1 MPDETSAGT
10 ITAAQ
15 LNQLRVPLADAADA
29 FAGPNPP
36 MVLVPR
42 YALRIRNDF
51 LVASGIAIVAGIAA
65 GLALGSG
72 LLFLAGIALG
82 VLLLVLAAV
91 RALLVQVPEGTVAL
105 LNRGGKYAREL
116 SAGAH
121 VLAPWFQVT
130 YLVSTRELPYDAP
143 VLEAVTQDNVRA
155 SVDTLL
161 TFAVVDAHRFV
172 YSISATDFDR
182 VLAAATQDAVRLL
195 VRQADA
201 EHVSDLAHGESEALR
216 AGLSELVAPYGV
228 EIRRV
233 VITQARPPVDF
244 VLSLEAR
251 RLAGVHQA
259 EEAERHALAL
269 ERQADQEALARRQ
282 LMARLERERQELD
295 QQVDQAEM
303 RRRVVE
309 ADVETQAQ
317 RLARLD
323 EALRAH
329 PLAAEW
335 ETQGA
340 RLEVVRAL
348 ASNPRAI
355 VQMGEMEEI
364 TRAVVN
370 RDLYQQSQPT
380 RRDGGTNAHPA

>member
-1 MPDETSAGT
+1 MPNETPDGSVAPS
-10 ITAAQ
+10 Q
-15 LNQLRVPLADAADA
+15 LNQLRVPLEDAADA

-51 LVASGIAIVAGIAA
+51 LAAAGIAIVAGIAA

-72 LLFLAGIALG
+72 LLFLAGIVLG
-82 VLLLVLAAV
+82 VLLLALAAI

-105 LNRGGKYAREL
+105 LNRGGRYAGEL
-116 SAGAH
+116 PAGAH
-121 VLAPWFQVT
+121 VLPPWFQVT
-130 YLVSTRELPYDAP
+130 YLVSTREIPYDAP

-161 TFAVVDAHRFV
+161 TFAVLEAHRFV
-172 YSISATDFDR
+172 YSISAADFDR
-182 VLAAATQDAVRLL
+182 VLAAATQDTVRLV

-201 EHVSDLAHGESEALR
+201 EHVSDLAHGESETLR
-216 AGLSELVAPYGV
+216 AQLSEVVKPYGV

-233 VITQARPPVDF
+233 VITQARPPEDF
-244 VLSLEAR
+244 VRSLEAR
-251 RLAGVHQA
+251 QLASVYQA
-259 EEAERHALAL
+259 EEVEQHALAL
-269 ERQADQEALARRQ
+269 ERQADQEVLARNE
-282 LMARLERERQELD
+282 LLARLERERQELE

-323 EALRAH
+323 EALRAY

-340 RLEVVRAL
+340 RLDVVRAL
-348 ASNPRAI
+348 ADNPRAI
-355 VQMGEMEEI
+355 VQMGEMDEI

-370 RDLYQQSQPT
+370 RDLYQQST
-380 RRDGGTNAHPA
+380 RRDAEPNGRPAQ